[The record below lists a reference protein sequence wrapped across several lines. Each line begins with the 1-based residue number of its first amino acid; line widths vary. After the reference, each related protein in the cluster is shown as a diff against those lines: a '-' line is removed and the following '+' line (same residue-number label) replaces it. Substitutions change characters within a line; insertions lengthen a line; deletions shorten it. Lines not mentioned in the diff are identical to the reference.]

1 MDDKKKRALFG
12 LAAFIVLRRQRRRRQ
27 QRGLKTRSGRS
38 WVKPHIR
45 EHDTLGA
52 YVSLVESLR
61 NGEPDE
67 FVKCLRLT
75 PHQFDY
81 VLQKI
86 GHGRQSRVIKA
97 TRYDWL
103 LATTNVDWARTL
115 QDFRLT
121 DSFSESVRRL
131 LSWSVQQHTN
141 VLASLRPAYI
151 SRLTPKCRMICRL
164 TPKSCV
170 QSANV
175 R

>member
-12 LAAFIVLRRQRRRRQ
+12 LAALIVLRRQRRRRQ

-67 FVKCLRLT
+67 FVKFLRLT

-86 GHGRQSRVIKA
+86 APIIARND
-97 TRYDWL
+97 TRFRKSVGAEER
-103 LATTNVDWARTL
+103 LAFFG
-115 QDFRLT
+115 QP
-121 DSFSESVRRL
+121 VR
-131 LSWSVQQHTN
+131 HN
-141 VLASLRPAYI
+141 
-151 SRLTPKCRMICRL
+151 C
-164 TPKSCV
+164 
-170 QSANV
+170 
-175 R
+175 

>member
-1 MDDKKKRALFG
+1 MRYCCMFEIMTIHMHKLVKISGIVNRQPWNRLNSY
-12 LAAFIVLRRQRRRRQ
+12 AAHSVVWARRKQNGVQ
-27 QRGLKTRSGRS
+27 IMS
-38 WVKPHIR
+38 WHYSVYPG
-45 EHDTLGA
+45 TLGKTTHTRTWHPGG
-52 YVSLVESLR
+52 LC
-61 NGEPDE
+61 D
-67 FVKCLRLT
+67 FK
-75 PHQFDY
+75 
-81 VLQKI
+81 

>member
-12 LAAFIVLRRQRRRRQ
+12 LAACTHCVASSATTASTKGAENAERPVVGKTTHTRTWHPG
-27 QRGLKTRSGRS
+27 GLCDFK
-38 WVKPHIR
+38 
-45 EHDTLGA
+45 
-52 YVSLVESLR
+52 
-61 NGEPDE
+61 
-67 FVKCLRLT
+67 
-75 PHQFDY
+75 
-81 VLQKI
+81 